1 MTQEQGEGQG
11 RHEDANAILTTGA
24 GENGGAG
31 RGADGRGA
39 TEGGGTTRGG
49 VKDDLEGG
57 TTGATS
63 MTGGDRDE
71 PATGMSGSRPD
82 SEARAQ
88 AAPGGKSSPAGED
101 MAPIGQE
108 SFGGSPAG
116 ESGDGESIGPA
127 SNGSFGS
134 GTYNTRGNLT
144 GPDSPAGADVKPDA
158 RGEGQG
164 DDLANRLGGGE
175 GTGTGLTGAAAATG
189 DMNADRSEDT
199 GASAQNAAGA
209 GGPSAG
215 DVGGM
220 GGVRGHTGGSGRPP
234 GGMSPLQTEQNNRD

>member
-11 RHEDANAILTTGA
+11 RQEDANAILTTGA
-24 GENGGAG
+24 DGGTA
-31 RGADGRGA
+31 RGAEGRGA
-39 TEGGGTTRGG
+39 TEGGGTMRGG

-63 MTGGDRDE
+63 MTGGDRSE
-71 PATGMSGSRPD
+71 AATGMSGSGPD
-82 SEARAQ
+82 NERRAQ
-88 AAPGGKSSPAGED
+88 AAPGGKTSPAGED
-101 MAPIGQE
+101 MAPIGRE
-108 SFGGSPAG
+108 SVGGSPAG
-116 ESGDGESIGPA
+116 ESGDGESIDPA

-164 DDLANRLGGGE
+164 DDLANRVGGGE
-175 GTGTGLTGAAAATG
+175 GTRTGLTGAGAASG

-199 GASAQNAAGA
+199 SASAQNAAGA
-209 GGPSAG
+209 GGASAG

-220 GGVRGHTGGSGRPP
+220 GGVRGHTG
-234 GGMSPLQTEQNNRD
+234 